1 MEGSWEVCLFV
12 IGKFSFPVYM
22 ICLTGLDPWINGIV
36 GVSAQLGVSFL
47 DRERTVLGL
56 SRYTGKDDWLHF

>member
-12 IGKFSFPVYM
+12 VGKFSFPVYM

-36 GVSAQLGVSFL
+36 GVSTQLGVSFL
-47 DRERTVLGL
+47 AKSG
-56 SRYTGKDDWLHF
+56 